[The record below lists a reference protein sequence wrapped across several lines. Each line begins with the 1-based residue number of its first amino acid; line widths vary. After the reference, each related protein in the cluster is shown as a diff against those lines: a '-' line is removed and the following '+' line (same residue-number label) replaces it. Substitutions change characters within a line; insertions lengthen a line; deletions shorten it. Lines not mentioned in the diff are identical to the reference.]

1 MIIRKANINDY
12 NDVIDLYKQL
22 HNIEKEFD
30 NNIKREFLID
40 ERNEKL
46 IKNKLKSRKY
56 IFLVAEVDN
65 KIVGLLDGYIIDS
78 IFYLEKIGYLD
89 HLCVDEEY
97 RNNQIG
103 SKLIKEFINI
113 SKKKKAKYIKLN
125 SFNNNKSINLYKRL
139 GFKEYSSFYIS
150 EINDQ

>member
-1 MIIRKANINDY
+1 MIIRKANTNDY
-12 NDVIDLYKQL
+12 NDVIKLYKQL
-22 HNIEKEFD
+22 HDTEVVFDDNI
-30 NNIKREFLID
+30 NREFLID
-40 ERNEKL
+40 EKNEKI

-103 SKLIKEFINI
+103 
-113 SKKKKAKYIKLN
+113 
-125 SFNNNKSINLYKRL
+125 
-139 GFKEYSSFYIS
+139 
-150 EINDQ
+150 

>member
-12 NDVIDLYKQL
+12 NDVIKLYKQL
-22 HNIEKEFD
+22 HDTEVVFDDNI
-30 NNIKREFLID
+30 NREFLID
-40 ERNEKL
+40 EKNEKI

-150 EINDQ
+150 EIND

>member
-12 NDVIDLYKQL
+12 NDVIKLYKQL
-22 HNIEKEFD
+22 HDTEVVFDDNI
-30 NNIKREFLID
+30 NREFLID
-40 ERNEKL
+40 EKNEKI

-125 SFNNNKSINLYKRL
+125 AFNNNKSINLYKRL

-150 EINDQ
+150 EIND

>member
-1 MIIRKANINDY
+1 MIIRKANTNDY
-12 NDVIDLYKQL
+12 NDVIKLYKQL
-22 HNIEKEFD
+22 HDTEVVFDDNI
-30 NNIKREFLID
+30 NREFLID
-40 ERNEKL
+40 EKNEKI

-150 EINDQ
+150 EIND

>member
-150 EINDQ
+150 EIND